1 MEEVKN
7 KKKKKDLGRD
17 AILCAVIAL
26 GWTIYEII
34 LIGAEEY
41 FIFSLLMSILAVIVG
56 VVSLCIKDGGNKTLA
71 IIGLIISVPLFF
83 ICLIGTWVFW
93 GEVLEMFHLLTR

>member
-17 AILCAVIAL
+17 AIWCAVIAL
-26 GWTIYEII
+26 GWTICKII
-34 LIGAEEY
+34 EGVEEM

-93 GEVLEMFHLLTR
+93 GEVLEMFYL